1 MNSQKIYRVLVAAPL
16 HAASGRKILNGIHRF
31 LSEGYA
37 WDIELV
43 RRDSDFLRLF
53 EDGGFDSSAFDG
65 MVVAFAESGEL
76 RRRHANFD
84 LPVVF
89 LDYPDET
96 RSALP
101 RRAFVREDENSIASA
116 AAKHL
121 LSTGA
126 RASFAFVP
134 ARTATEWSK
143 RRGAAFAAEMKAE
156 GFAVETYCGT
166 GDDRAALD
174 GWIRALPKPAA
185 VLAAL
190 DDRAIDV
197 LESCRRIGVSAP
209 GEVAVLGI
217 GDDEPVCEAATPPLS
232 SVAVDFAAQGRRAAR
247 ELHAL
252 MLGGHNPRGDIRY
265 GAPDVTVRSS
275 TMSGKASSAL
285 AVHAMRFI
293 RENALNG
300 ISAEDVAAHL
310 RVSQRLARLRF
321 RERYGRSVTSAILDI
336 RIAEA
341 KRLLAK
347 TDIAV
352 GDIAPRC
359 GFRNVAAF
367 RAVFERRTGLSPRAF
382 RTGVYGVRPPSPF
395 LSGSSSTVSI
405 AAPRVPSEDS
415 GTAEI
420 ASVPQGG
427 SSAAGI
433 SSVVHPRPASGRLR
447 RSLRPGDTPGS
458 CPIPM

>member
-31 LSEGYA
+31 LSEGYS

-53 EDGGFDSSAFDG
+53 EDGGFDPSAFDG
-65 MVVAFAESGEL
+65 MIVAFAERDEL
-76 RRRHANFD
+76 RRRHAEFG
-84 LPVVF
+84 LPTVF
-89 LDYPDET
+89 LDYPDAT

-101 RRAFVREDENSIASA
+101 RRAFVREDEDSIASA

-134 ARTATEWSK
+134 ARAATEWSE
-143 RRGAAFAAEMKAE
+143 RRGAAFAAKMEAE
-156 GFAVETYCGT
+156 GVAVETYG
-166 GDDRAALD
+166 GDGEDRAALD
-174 GWIRALPKPAA
+174 GWLLALAKPSV
-185 VLAAL
+185 VLAAI

-197 LESCRRIGVSAP
+197 LESCRRIGASVP
-209 GEVAVLGI
+209 QDVAVLGI

-252 MLGGHNPRGDIRY
+252 MLGGRNPRGDIRY
-265 GAPDVTVRSS
+265 GAADVAVRSS
-275 TMSGKASSAL
+275 TVSGKASSAL
-285 AVHAMRFI
+285 AVRAMRFI
-293 RENALNG
+293 RENALTG

-321 RERYGRSVTSAILDI
+321 RERYGKSVMSAILDL

-347 TDIAV
+347 TGLSV
-352 GDIAPRC
+352 GEIAPRC
-359 GFRNVAAF
+359 GFRNIAAF
-367 RAVFERRTGLSPRAF
+367 RAVFERRAGLSPRAF
-382 RTGVYGVRPPSPF
+382 RAGVSASGVSRPRTSPF
-395 LSGSSSTVSI
+395 
-405 AAPRVPSEDS
+405 
-415 GTAEI
+415 
-420 ASVPQGG
+420 
-427 SSAAGI
+427 SAAAF
-433 SSVVHPRPASGRLR
+433 VK
-447 RSLRPGDTPGS
+447 
-458 CPIPM
+458 